1 MLVKVGEKSSWEE
14 VKSGGRWYKVGKS
27 SVKTDGK

>member
-14 VKSGGRWYKVGKS
+14 VKSGGRWFKVGKS
-27 SVKTDGK
+27 SIKIRKN